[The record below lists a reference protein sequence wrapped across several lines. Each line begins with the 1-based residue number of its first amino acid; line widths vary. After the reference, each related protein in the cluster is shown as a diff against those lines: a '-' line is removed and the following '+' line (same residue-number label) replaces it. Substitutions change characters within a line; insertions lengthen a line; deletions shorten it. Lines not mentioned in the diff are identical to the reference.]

1 MLNYRFRPTVSMWWS
16 VKRFVKLAWEVTVL
30 CASVIFLS
38 LVSSHSF
45 YIILASSTL
54 MVPYTCIIFTVT
66 WRAQCPAT
74 EKQKLQQTE
83 KTVCVVSI
91 CTTFLYLFALWV
103 FAAWFCICLHCEYLQ
118 HGSVFVCTVSICSMV
133 LYLFALWVFAAW
145 FCICLHC
152 EYLQHG
158 SVFAACF

>member
-1 MLNYRFRPTVSMWWS
+1 MLNYRFRSTVSMWWS
-16 VKRFVKLAWEVTVL
+16 VKRFVKLAWEVTVCFCDISFTSFITFFL
-30 CASVIFLS
+30 HNFSIINFDGPIHLHYIYGDLESSVS
-38 LVSSHSF
+38 CNWKKTSSK
-45 YIILASSTL
+45 L
-54 MVPYTCIIFTVT
+54 
-66 WRAQCPAT
+66 RKQC
-74 EKQKLQQTE
+74 
-83 KTVCVVSI
+83 
-91 CTTFLYLFALWV
+91 ALWV
-103 FAAWFCICLHCEYLQ
+103 FAPRFCICLHCEYLQ